1 MVGCPSVE
9 SDPDAVEA
17 DPRPL
22 PTVSLMPIVRS
33 ASAVKARRSYRLI
46 AIDLDGTLVDGQ
58 NNMSEAVERA
68 VQEARARGVEVVL
81 VSGRPRIAVLPIFR
95 KLGLVLPVI
104 SSGGAH
110 VSDPTSG
117 RMIDEV
123 LPPSPDLAVL
133 VRLAR
138 SAGLTMV
145 FEGSDALYCEG
156 SAIVREVMQTALQQP
171 IESVEDGLLACAEP
185 IQLTACGPRAQLDRL
200 EAEIGTRAL
209 ALSAVLAGSEYLEVT
224 AQGVSKGAAL
234 ELVAQYLGVSLTEI
248 AVIGNGHNDI
258 SMFRAAGLA
267 IAMGDAAPEVQ
278 AAADVVAPTI
288 GEDGVAWALRQMVLG
303 R

>member
-1 MVGCPSVE
+1 MVSRPSLG
-9 SDPDAVEA
+9 SDPDPMEA
-17 DPRPL
+17 DPRTL
-22 PTVSLMPIVRS
+22 PTVSLVPFVRS
-33 ASAVKARRSYRLI
+33 AFAVKADRGYRLI
-46 AIDLDGTLVDGQ
+46 AIDLDGTLVDSQ

-68 VQEARARGVEVVL
+68 VADARARDFEVVL

-95 KLGLVLPVI
+95 KLGLVLPLI

-117 RMIDEV
+117 RTIAEV
-123 LPPSPDLAVL
+123 LPPGPDLAVL
-133 VRLAR
+133 VQMAR
-138 SAGLTMV
+138 SDGLTMV

-156 SAIVREVMQTALQQP
+156 SAIIRDVMQTALQQP
-171 IESVEDGLLACAEP
+171 IESVKDGLLACPEP
-185 IQLTACGPRAQLDRL
+185 IQLTACGPREQLDRL
-200 EAEIGTRAL
+200 QAEIGTRAL
-209 ALSAVLAGSEYLEVT
+209 ALAAVLSGSEYLGVT

-234 ELVAQYLGVSLTEI
+234 RLVALYLGVSLTEI

-267 IAMGDAAPEVQ
+267 IAMGEAAPEVQ

-288 GEDGVAWALRQMVLG
+288 GEDGVAWALRQLVLG